1 MGRIEEEFVEAVN
14 RWLITKSEDDWE
26 DVDWLANFIVQ
37 TLPQYKEFNTIRKL
51 YKHLTGK
58 EID

>member
-26 DVDWLANFIVQ
+26 DVDWLANFIVSSMPNKYEGH
-37 TLPQYKEFNTIRKL
+37 TFKSL
-51 YKHLTGK
+51 YKLLTGK
-58 EID
+58 EI

>member
-1 MGRIEEEFVEAVN
+1 MGNIEKEFVEAVDK
-14 RWLITKSEDDWE
+14 WIKTKSEDALE
-26 DVDWLANFIVQ
+26 DADWLAHFIIQ